1 MRGHTDT
8 ITTLCFSCAQ
18 VAAADDGANA
28 NEGANEGADEGAGRY
43 DAHSS
48 MPQQLTHTR
57 LGHGKCRGD
66 MPMRGTMTHTRL
78 GHGLRGNTAKY
89 NDTPTGGAESPGPAN
104 ARHGNTA
111 I

>member
-1 MRGHTDT
+1 MRGWMGGQM
-8 ITTLCFSCAQ
+8 SGP
-18 VAAADDGANA
+18 DGGPD
-28 NEGANEGADEGAGRY
+28 EGVDGGANEGADEGAGRY